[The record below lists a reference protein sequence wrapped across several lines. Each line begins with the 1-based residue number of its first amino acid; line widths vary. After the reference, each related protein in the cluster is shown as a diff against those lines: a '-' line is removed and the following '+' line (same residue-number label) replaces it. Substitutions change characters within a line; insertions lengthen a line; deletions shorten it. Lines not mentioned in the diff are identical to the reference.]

1 MSTTSDEVFPSVGCG
16 GCQKVKS
23 TALAKAAGAL
33 IAAAS
38 FLAPAVVIA
47 APAHADANQDYYFFQ
62 YLDKKGVPYGR
73 KMDAV
78 RTAKQTCLDIS
89 RPGNPGAIGY
99 VVYQNLK
106 KEMGFNNDQ
115 SNDFTTAA
123 IYQYCPQVWHI
134 KPQ

>member
-1 MSTTSDEVFPSVGCG
+1 MRFTVP
-16 GCQKVKS
+16 
-23 TALAKAAGAL
+23 AKAAAAL

-38 FLAPAVVIA
+38 FVAPATVVA
-47 APAHADANQDYYFFQ
+47 APAHADETQDYYFFQ
-62 YLDKKGVPYGR
+62 YLDKKSIPYGR

-78 RTAKQTCLDIS
+78 RVAKQTCLKIS
-89 RPGNPGAIGY
+89 RPGDPGAIGY
-99 VVYQNLK
+99 GVFQDLK

-115 SNDFTTAA
+115 SQDFTTAA